1 MSKININNMCASSDT
16 IDCWGKIDF
25 DLAEKSVKKLQKRIA
40 TAYLNDDNRQVMNL
54 QNKLIH
60 SFYAKA
66 LSIDI
71 VTSNRGKHTTGIDN
85 TLWTTPTDKFKAIDN
100 LKRRG
105 YRHRPL
111 KRIYIPKYNGHLRPL
126 GISTMNDRAMQTLY
140 RFALEPIAE
149 ITADT
154 NSFGFRQNRSARDA
168 IVKTVE
174 ILSKCPEYEW
184 VLKADIKSCFDNI
197 SHEWLMDNIPMDK
210 EILKQFLK
218 CGYVYD
224 SVFYPTDKGIPQGSC
239 ISGVLCNMTLDG
251 LEKIL
256 KSRFGGSLEVVRY
269 ADDFI
274 IIGTRKAVSLQV
286 VVPVVEC
293 FLFERGLS
301 LSEEKTKISHIEKGF
316 TFLGY
321 RIYKEHNDIISVPT
335 RENIDSL
342 IEKIEGV
349 FKAMPQISAEYLY
362 KLLKMKIEGWLNYY
376 KGIAEMQS
384 LHGAEY
390 EIVSY
395 TFQRTGNKQIAK
407 FIGKLF
413 AQYDL

>member
-1 MSKININNMCASSDT
+1 MCASSDT

-25 DLAEKSVKKLQKRIA
+25 DLAEKSVKKLQKCIA
-40 TAYLNDDNRQVMNL
+40 TAYLNSDNRLVMNL

-71 VTSNRGKHTTGIDN
+71 VTSNKGKHTTGIDN
-85 TLWTTPTDKFKAIDN
+85 TLWTTPTDKFQAIDK

-105 YRHRPL
+105 YKHKALR
-111 KRIYIPKYNGHLRPL
+111 RIYIPKYNGHLRPL
-126 GISTMNDRAMQTLY
+126 GIPTMKDRAMQTLY

-154 NSFGFRQNRSARDA
+154 NTFGFRQNRSARDA

-184 VLKADIKSCFDNI
+184 VMKADIKSCFDSI
-197 SHEWLMDNIPMDK
+197 SHNWLMDNIPMDK
-210 EILKQFLK
+210 EMLKQFIK

-224 SVFYPTDKGIPQGSC
+224 SDFYSTDKGIPQGTC

-256 KSRFGGSLEVVRY
+256 KSRFGDSIEAIRY

-274 IIGTRKAVSLQV
+274 IIGTSKAVSLQV
-286 VVPVVEC
+286 VAPVVEC
-293 FLFERGLS
+293 FLSERGLS
-301 LSEEKTKISHIEKGF
+301 LSKEKTKISRIEKGF
-316 TFLGY
+316 NFLGY
-321 RIYKEHNDIISVPT
+321 RIYKENNDIISVPT

-342 IEKIEGV
+342 IGKIEEV
-349 FKAMPQISAEYLY
+349 FKTMPQIPIEHLY
-362 KLLKMKIEGWLNYY
+362 KLLKSKIRGWLNYY
-376 KGIAEMQS
+376 KSIATTQS
-384 LHGAEY
+384 LHCIEY

-395 TFQRTGNKQIAK
+395 TFKRTGGQTNCQIHWK
-407 FIGKLF
+407 IICPI
-413 AQYDL
+413 